1 MLPTN
6 PGTQSSWIW
15 SGAIDDPRPGRLTLA
30 CAAEALPLRSEF
42 ELNELSRG
50 CHDFFNRKPICA
62 QGTRLGAKTPPR
74 IRRTRDLGRGGR
86 ERGAPGRAGRVPR
99 IPAGGGGPGTGGRGG
114 SEGRRGGGR
123 AHPPPQKPRKLQL
136 AGLSPG
142 PEVFGRFYFGE
153 WGGLA
158 SQGARP
164 GERARAINAAW
175 ARGGL
180 PAGLRPAAKE
190 PRGTQAKEP

>member
-1 MLPTN
+1 MAATTSSIEN
-6 PGTQSSWIW
+6 PSARRAPVWGPRRPRGSGERGIW
-15 SGAIDDPRPGRLTLA
+15 AGG
-30 CAAEALPLRSEF
+30 
-42 ELNELSRG
+42 G
-50 CHDFFNRKPICA
+50 
-62 QGTRLGAKTPPR
+62 
-74 IRRTRDLGRGGR
+74 GRGGR
-86 ERGAPGRAGRVPR
+86 RGG
-99 IPAGGGGPGTGGRGG
+99 PAGCLGFPREGGGPGTGGRGG
-114 SEGRRGGGR
+114 SEGRRGGRR

-190 PRGTQAKEP
+190 PRGTQAKEPRGTQAKEPREPAPQQS

>member
-30 CAAEALPLRSEF
+30 SAAKALPLRSEF

-99 IPAGGGGPGTGGRGG
+99 IPAGGGGTGDGGARGERGSQGGKAGASSPSEAQEAAACRPFSGTGSVWEVLFWGVGWPCIPGG
-114 SEGRRGGGR
+114 
-123 AHPPPQKPRKLQL
+123 
-136 AGLSPG
+136 
-142 PEVFGRFYFGE
+142 
-153 WGGLA
+153 
-158 SQGARP
+158 
-164 GERARAINAAW
+164 
-175 ARGGL
+175 
-180 PAGLRPAAKE
+180 
-190 PRGTQAKEP
+190 